1 MKMRIIGI
9 LILSLALVLCA
20 CTPSSPPKPDDT
32 GSDTESEK
40 FKTESET
47 KAESKPGS
55 EEESQMET
63 GTCKLTFSSFDG
75 GGYKYKVIIEDPEIL
90 TYEMKYDYGDQ
101 PDDEPIDGASFDMV
115 IIFQGLKPGTTGLT
129 IACSSPIADNYDLL
143 YQASVDE
150 SLNVTLTG
158 EQMISRFLLSRS
170 GKEIDDYY
178 VLEFTEGECFL
189 SADGESFQK
198 VDKAVMSAL
207 YDVYEAY
214 DVASWDGFSES
225 THAAQG
231 EQFLVEIRLTD
242 GTSVRAIGD
251 FVYPD
256 HYFEVMEKWSQI
268 LHQAAIGSQ

>member
-1 MKMRIIGI
+1 
-9 LILSLALVLCA
+9 
-20 CTPSSPPKPDDT
+20 
-32 GSDTESEK
+32 
-40 FKTESET
+40 
-47 KAESKPGS
+47 
-55 EEESQMET
+55 MEI

-101 PDDEPIDGASFDMV
+101 PDDEPIDGASFDVV

-158 EQMISRFLLSRS
+158 EQMISYFLLSRS
-170 GKEIDDYY
+170 GEEIDDYY
-178 VLEFTEGECFL
+178 VLEFTEEECFL

-198 VDKAVMSAL
+198 VEKAVMSAL

-214 DVASWDGFSES
+214 DVRTRRTVPGRDPPDRRDLCPSDRRLRLPGSLLRSHGEMEPDPASGSDRITIEQAFSWTRVSE
-225 THAAQG
+225 
-231 EQFLVEIRLTD
+231 
-242 GTSVRAIGD
+242 
-251 FVYPD
+251 
-256 HYFEVMEKWSQI
+256 
-268 LHQAAIGSQ
+268 